1 MRVRWRVLR
10 LSLGVLLLAPAR
22 GNTATDF
29 YAGKPIDLI
38 VGSGPGGGY
47 DTYARARASSRR
59 TSSGPS
65 WHSGAKHAG
74 RRRSAVLVGLLG
86 HNPSIQ
92 FDSAKFA
99 WLGSA
104 SSFAS
109 DAYRLIARPAA
120 PVKARSAAMRW
131 SAPST
136 GSAPPRLTPLIT

>member
-1 MRVRWRVLR
+1 MPGAGGLR
-10 LSLGVLLLAPAR
+10 FWS
-22 GNTATDF
+22 
-29 YAGKPIDLI
+29 
-38 VGSGPGGGY
+38 
-47 DTYARARASSRR
+47 
-59 TSSGPS
+59 
-65 WHSGAKHAG
+65 
-74 RRRSAVLVGLLG
+74 GLLG

-136 GSAPPRLTPLIT
+136 GSAATSPDTLDYMKKLLTNKAGE